1 MAEAYLPIK
10 AGAIRLVK
18 VTQESSGTPGSFPN
32 VTTPCVYKCMPASI
46 NYNNIEGSAV
56 SIVDCTDPDRAI
68 YVGNFRQ
75 NTPILGNYY
84 FVYRLPNGKYAFD
97 NQMAFLENQ

>member
-56 SIVDCTDPDRAI
+56 SIVDCTDPDRA
-68 YVGNFRQ
+68 